1 MPPSSLPPS
10 HRSASRAPAAARV
23 RVGEDG
29 FLSDAQLEAWV
40 RSGDA
45 LRAGASLT
53 TVEGRRF
60 VLTDALRVLGRRN
73 GETDPYGLTGRVLAL
88 RQVLRQ
94 GGALFSDALR
104 FGAAIY
110 DVEYGAHAAETCG
123 ADESGVN
130 PIVR

>member
-1 MPPSSLPPS
+1 MSTFPPGS
-10 HRSASRAPAAARV
+10 RSASRPPASACA

-29 FLSDAQLEAWV
+29 FVSDVQLEAWV
-40 RSGDA
+40 RVGEA
-45 LRAGASLT
+45 VRAGATLAL
-53 TVEGRRF
+53 VDGRRY

-94 GGALFSDALR
+94 GGALFADALR
-104 FGAAIY
+104 LGAAIY
-110 DVEYGAHAAETCG
+110 DVEYGVHAVPVLG

>member
-10 HRSASRAPAAARV
+10 HRSASRAPAAA
-23 RVGEDG
+23 
-29 FLSDAQLEAWV
+29 
-40 RSGDA
+40 
-45 LRAGASLT
+45 
-53 TVEGRRF
+53 
-60 VLTDALRVLGRRN
+60 RVLGRRN